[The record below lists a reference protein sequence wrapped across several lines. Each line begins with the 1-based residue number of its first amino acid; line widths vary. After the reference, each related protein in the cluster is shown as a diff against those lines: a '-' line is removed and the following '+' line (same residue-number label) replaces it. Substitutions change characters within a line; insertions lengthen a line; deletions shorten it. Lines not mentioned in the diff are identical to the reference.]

1 MDLAEFSEPFVIP
14 PGKKIRLARDFDPR
28 YRDPSLEK
36 DEAAEQLAH
45 GISELAKEQIRLYEL
60 SEYAVL
66 LVLQAMDAGG
76 KDSVIKHV
84 MTGVNPQGCHV
95 VSFKAPSHEELAHD
109 YLWRCVRALPQR
121 GRIGIFN
128 RSYYEEVLVA
138 RVHPEL
144 LNAQNLPEPL
154 RDHGIWERRFR
165 EINDFERHLVD
176 NGTVVV
182 KVFLNLSKD
191 EQRKRFAER
200 LERPEKQWKFSI
212 DDIHERKQWDQYQA
226 AYEDMFNHTST
237 EHAPWYVVPAD
248 RKWYTRHVVSGI
260 LYHVMR
266 GLDLSHRA
274 PSIEH
279 LADLAKARRLLDE
292 ESGE

>member
-1 MDLAEFSEPFVIP
+1 MNLDEFSEPFVVL
-14 PGKKIRLARDFDPR
+14 PGKKIRLAKDFDPR
-28 YRDPSLEK
+28 YRDPNLEK
-36 DEAAEQLAH
+36 DEAAERLAH
-45 GISELAKEQIRLYEL
+45 GIAELAKEQTRLYVQ

-66 LVLQAMDAGG
+66 LVLQAMDAAG

-84 MTGVNPQGCHV
+84 MTGINPQGCHV

-109 YLWRCVRALPQR
+109 YLWRCVKALPER

-128 RSYYEEVLVA
+128 RSYYEEVLIA

-144 LNAQNLPEPL
+144 LAVQNLPESL
-154 RDHGIWERRFR
+154 RNHGIWERRFR

-182 KVFLNLSKD
+182 KVFLHVSKD
-191 EQRKRFAER
+191 EQRKRFIER

-212 DDIHERKQWDQYQA
+212 DDVHERKFWDEYQV
-226 AYEDMFNHTST
+226 AYEDMLNHTST

-248 RKWYTRHVVSGI
+248 RKWYTRHAVSGI
-260 LYHVMR
+260 LYHIMR
-266 GLDLSHRA
+266 GLDLSHPTLSAEQLAELTEARA
-274 PSIEH
+274 
-279 LADLAKARRLLDE
+279 LLDRE
-292 ESGE
+292 ARE